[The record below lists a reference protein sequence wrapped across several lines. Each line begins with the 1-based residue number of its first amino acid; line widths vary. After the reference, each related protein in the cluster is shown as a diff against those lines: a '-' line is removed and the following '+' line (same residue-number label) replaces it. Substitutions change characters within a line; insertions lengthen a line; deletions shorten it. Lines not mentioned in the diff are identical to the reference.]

1 MKNTN
6 WKDVEGAKPFELL
19 PAGGYIC
26 QILRVEDNE
35 GKEYLSIEFDIAE
48 GPYTDHF
55 VNQASGLQFW
65 PGTFI
70 KSYKQSAQRF
80 FKSMLT
86 AIEESNQNFRADEF
100 TNNPL
105 ELENKR
111 IGLVIGHEKYWNQ
124 KGEEKTRINVAL
136 TLSVQSIRS
145 GDYKI
150 PELKVNEYN
159 KPMSGFTALPDGD
172 MSDDVPF

>member
-6 WKDVEGAKPFELL
+6 WKEIEGAKPFELL

-26 QILRVEDNE
+26 QILRVEDKE
-35 GKEYLSIEFDIAE
+35 DKEYLSIEFDIAE

-86 AIEESNQNFRADEF
+86 AIEESNQNFKADEF

-124 KGEEKTRINVAL
+124 RGEEKTRINVAL
-136 TLSVQSIRS
+136 TLSVQSIRN

-150 PELKVNEYN
+150 PDLKVNEYN
-159 KPMSGFTALPDGD
+159 KPMSGFAALPDGD

>member
-6 WKDVEGAKPFELL
+6 WKEIEGAKPFELL

-26 QILRVEDNE
+26 QILRVEDKE
-35 GKEYLSIEFDIAE
+35 DKEYLSIEFDIAE

-86 AIEESNQNFRADEF
+86 AIEESNSGFRADAF

-105 ELENKR
+105 ELINKR

-124 KGEEKTRINVAL
+124 NGEERTHINVA
-136 TLSVQSIRS
+136 
-145 GDYKI
+145 
-150 PELKVNEYN
+150 
-159 KPMSGFTALPDGD
+159 
-172 MSDDVPF
+172 

>member
-19 PAGGYIC
+19 PPGGYIC
-26 QILRVEDNE
+26 QILRVEDVE
-35 GKEYLSIEFDIAE
+35 DKEYLGIEFDIVE

-65 PGTFI
+65 PGNFRKYYTE
-70 KSYKQSAQRF
+70 KSMPY

-86 AIEESNQNFRADEF
+86 AIEESNQGFKADAF

-105 ELENKR
+105 ELINKR
-111 IGLVIGHEKYWNQ
+111 IGLVIGHEKYWNSN
-124 KGEEKTRINVAL
+124 GEERTRINV
-136 TLSVQSIRS
+136 TQTRGTESIRK

-150 PELKVNEYN
+150 PELKINDFN
-159 KPMSGFTALPDGD
+159 KPPEGFTALPSGD

>member
-35 GKEYLSIEFDIAE
+35 DKEYLINEFDVVE

-55 VNQASGLQFW
+55 TNQAAGLNFW

-70 KSYKQSAQRF
+70 KSYNRAPSASSSRC
-80 FKSMLT
+80 
-86 AIEESNQNFRADEF
+86 
-100 TNNPL
+100 
-105 ELENKR
+105 
-111 IGLVIGHEKYWNQ
+111 
-124 KGEEKTRINVAL
+124 
-136 TLSVQSIRS
+136 
-145 GDYKI
+145 
-150 PELKVNEYN
+150 
-159 KPMSGFTALPDGD
+159 
-172 MSDDVPF
+172 